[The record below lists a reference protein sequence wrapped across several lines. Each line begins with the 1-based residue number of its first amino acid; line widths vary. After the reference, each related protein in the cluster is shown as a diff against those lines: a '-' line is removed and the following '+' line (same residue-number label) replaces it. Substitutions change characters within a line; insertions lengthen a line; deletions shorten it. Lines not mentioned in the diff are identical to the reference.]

1 MLGGNKTLPP
11 DKRQLTVH
19 LYQEKKV
26 VVKQICAL
34 MGISKPTLSAYVR
47 QAQEARQR
55 G

>member
-11 DKRQLTVH
+11 DKRQLAVQ

-26 VVKQICAL
+26 AVKQICAL
-34 MGISKPTLSAYVR
+34 MGISKPTLYAYVR